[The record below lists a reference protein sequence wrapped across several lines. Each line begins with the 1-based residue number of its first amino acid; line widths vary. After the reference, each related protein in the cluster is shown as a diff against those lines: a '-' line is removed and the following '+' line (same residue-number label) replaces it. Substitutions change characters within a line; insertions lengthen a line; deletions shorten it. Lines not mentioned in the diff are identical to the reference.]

1 MRNKQKKEVIINF
14 LKDMSEKDIHLV
26 EIGRFDKDL
35 SIWSKK
41 SKQSSHRTLI
51 NVNVKLDRLN
61 ESDVEVEVDKFLM
74 RGE

>member
-1 MRNKQKKEVIINF
+1 
-14 LKDMSEKDIHLV
+14 MSEKDIHLV

-35 SIWSKK
+35 SIWSKA
-41 SKQSSHRTLI
+41 QSSHRTLI

>member
-41 SKQSSHRTLI
+41 HTI
-51 NVNVKLDRLN
+51 IT
-61 ESDVEVEVDKFLM
+61 
-74 RGE
+74 